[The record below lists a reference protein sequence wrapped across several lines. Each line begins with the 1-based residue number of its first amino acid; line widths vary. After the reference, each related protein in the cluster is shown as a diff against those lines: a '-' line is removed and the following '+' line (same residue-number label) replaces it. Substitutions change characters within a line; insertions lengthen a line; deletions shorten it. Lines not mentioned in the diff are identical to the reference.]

1 MEDVIENTDS
11 ANGPGAMRPPT
22 RSPRRLTLRE
32 LIALTLVALSAACVD
47 GADLGAC
54 HAPRLPDAGPH
65 VRDPAAVGSCNGA
78 EGLCDRRYDQVVYP
92 TAHNA
97 MSNADEGWYVP
108 NQRHPIGRALR
119 DGIRALM
126 IDTHYYRGEV
136 YLCHDD
142 CRIGR
147 RPLADALC
155 SVRAFL
161 DANPDEVVTLLI
173 ESHVS
178 AEDTAEVFATSGV
191 GPYIHTQPAGAPW
204 PKLRDMIASGR
215 RLVVFTESGGGSP
228 SWYQNLYDYSW
239 ETGYT
244 FRSPTEMS
252 CAGNRG
258 DARNPLFVLNHFLND
273 PVAGR
278 DLAEQVNHD
287 PMLLDRARRCMG
299 ETHHLPNFLAV
310 DFYDV
315 GDVFA
320 VASALNQEP
329 PP

>member
-1 MEDVIENTDS
+1 V
-11 ANGPGAMRPPT
+11 
-22 RSPRRLTLRE
+22 
-32 LIALTLVALSAACVD
+32 AACID
-47 GADLGAC
+47 GSDLGAC
-54 HAPRLPDAGPH
+54 HAPRLADAGAR
-65 VRDPAAVGSCNGA
+65 VRDPASVRSCNGSEA
-78 EGLCDRRYDQVVYP
+78 LCDRRYDQVVYP

-97 MSNADEGWYVP
+97 MSNSDEGWYVP
-108 NQRHPIGRALR
+108 NQRHPIGRGLR

-126 IDTHYYRGEV
+126 LDTHYYRGEA

-147 RPLADALC
+147 RPLVDGLC

-161 DANPDEVVTLLI
+161 DSNPDEVVTLLI

-178 AEDTAEVFATSGV
+178 AEDTAEAVSRSGLAE
-191 GPYIHTQPAGAPW
+191 YLHTQPRGAPW
-204 PKLRDMIASGR
+204 PKLREMIASGR

-228 SWYQNLYDYSW
+228 EWYQNLYEHSW
-239 ETGYT
+239 ETAYA
-244 FRSPTEMS
+244 FSSPAEMS

-258 DARNPLFVLNHFLND
+258 DASHPLFVLNHFLNA

-278 DLAEQVNHD
+278 ELAEQVNHD
-287 PMLLDRARRCMG
+287 PVLLDRARRCMRESG
-299 ETHHLPNFLAV
+299 HLPNFLAV

-315 GDVFA
+315 GDVFSVAA
-320 VASALNQEP
+320 VLNREP